1 MEASDS
7 CKIQVTRLEVRS
19 LNSMIAEI
27 MATGEEIRSGALI
40 DSNSAYI
47 AEKLE
52 EVGAT
57 VARHMC
63 VGDDLGLL
71 ISTFKEIGN
80 RADIAVVTGG
90 LGPTSD
96 DLSAQA
102 AAEAAGVSLVLNQ
115 SARQSLENF
124 FKAHK
129 RAINPASQKQTRLP
143 EGAQCLANPIGTA
156 PGFRIEIGKCLFF
169 FLPGVPVE
177 MRRMLS
183 DTVLPQLS
191 QILGSKRNFY
201 RVKTLATFGLPESKT
216 FERLADLE
224 NTFPEI
230 SLGLRLKF
238 PEIQVKLYARGSHE
252 QQLNDH
258 LESAAR
264 WVIEKMGNKVFSLHG
279 DSMEKTIGQLLRAK
293 HATVGVAESCTGGLI
308 SHMLTRIPGSSDYF
322 VFCGITYS
330 NQAKIDIL
338 NVSAETIENH
348 GAVHE
353 ETAKEMALGV
363 QRLSG
368 ATYGL
373 ATSGIAGPTGGT
385 KDKPVGTVCI
395 GLATPHVCTGHR
407 FHFWFGDR
415 TLNKQVFAVAALEVL
430 RRELLGISPPQF

>member
-1 MEASDS
+1 
-7 CKIQVTRLEVRS
+7 
-19 LNSMIAEI
+19 MIAEI

-52 EVGAT
+52 EVGVT

-124 FKAHK
+124 FKARK
-129 RAINPASQKQTRLP
+129 RAINPASQKQALLP

-156 PGFRIEIGKCLFF
+156 PGFRIEIGKCQFF

-183 DTVLPQLS
+183 ETVLPQLS
-191 QILGSKRNFY
+191 QILGSKRSFY
-201 RVKTLATFGLPESKT
+201 RVKTLTTFGLPESKT

-224 NTFPEI
+224 QTFPEI

-252 QQLNDH
+252 QQLNDN

-264 WVIEKMGNKVFSLHG
+264 WVIEKMGSKVLSLHG
-279 DSMEKTIGQLLRAK
+279 DSMEKTIGQLLKAK
-293 HATVGVAESCTGGLI
+293 HATVAVAESCTGGLI

-322 VFCGITYS
+322 VFCGVTYS

-338 NVSAETIENH
+338 NVTAETIENH

-395 GLATPHVCTGHR
+395 GLATPHVCAGHR
-407 FHFWFGDR
+407 FHSWFGDR
-415 TLNKQVFAVAALEVL
+415 TLNKKVFAVAALDVL
-430 RRELLGISPPQF
+430 RHELLGIDPPQF